1 MIEELAVTHIVE
13 KKEQPKPDIY
23 IVLWQGNNQLGNGDN
38 SFDNER
44 DIIPLDGTTAETL
57 AGDNPKDQPRGQA
70 PKPYEIKVTSREEV
84 KLNTQ
89 FNLFGDIKEKLFLD
103 KQR

>member
-23 IVLWQGNNQLGNGDN
+23 IVLWQGNNQLGSGDN

-44 DIIPLDGTTAETL
+44 DIIPLDIIPLDGTGQRRRRSLGTTPLTTEGTSTKTL
-57 AGDNPKDQPRGQA
+57 
-70 PKPYEIKVTSREEV
+70 
-84 KLNTQ
+84 
-89 FNLFGDIKEKLFLD
+89 
-103 KQR
+103 